1 MNLKNSC
8 LILYVGDDYL
18 FPVADSP
25 QGDLRRYS
33 LDGET
38 PFWLYFKEDADTMQL
53 LYGKAF
59 ARPARE
65 GRQTCYGNFWTSA
78 ATGVQVELS
87 GDKYPYVE
95 MLQISGML
103 DDIREWFCNTVHWQR
118 GNDVPVVVVFD
129 DMIGH
134 AARKQFLHLLE
145 DNRFSIRSFS
155 VPFYSLAASYC
166 ANIPGQALPDGES
179 IMIASASGYHLSMEA
194 MMETGGMFIPCS
206 DLKITDFD
214 GENPVKSA
222 LARHVVDAD
231 NKEHGFFT
239 REQCEAEYRYQL
251 QYVDEWLEQA
261 ATEPGDTFV
270 VSYHLSI
277 DKEIKYT
284 RTVRKDVIARS
295 QRQEADKKIFSAI
308 SRYKRN
314 AGLEHVGR
322 YLFLGNLFSSRELFA
337 FVQQQFGEKSAMHIT
352 SSKYPEI
359 LHVYMQSF
367 PDLQEDLS
375 AYDRIIRRKEQERNA
390 AGTWSELSAGVT
402 DLHGKLLK
410 ITPEFEKSVAD
421 FSSKV
426 KLAVAQA
433 MQKLEESDFYGART
447 ILDQQRLHEDEVSG
461 FADSNVKAL
470 VEEYLKNRE
479 IYASV
484 ADYPAAFRIL
494 DEIGKLIVRLH
505 AAVTEAEESSGSL
518 DAGYDE
524 LVRLETAYPEYRKLK
539 IAFEQAQT
547 LTDKRKLLA
556 QMRPLTRELLPMDP
570 DDVIAVKGKLS
581 ANIDFNKKAK
591 AVRADLILEIGD
603 VVSLPYNCV
612 LVVSDKPVLQID
624 RSKVCF
630 DIPRGSAGI
639 VEKSV
644 ELPAPQ
650 FPKAKKLFVRMMV
663 DRDKEPLYDSSKIDF
678 DSIEASL
685 EKAKEETVPVRQH
698 KKNKSKVGIVI
709 TVVIIVIAGAI
720 FGVISQRGGNA
731 LVLTGKDSTLIQ
743 NSASVIEGTNTALV
757 NNRDVKT
764 DNRSKASQEKRK
776 SHNNYKESKD
786 NGGTIQTVEKT
797 PTPVKVDPIAE
808 LKTKAG
814 KGDKTAIQ
822 ELGNMYYSG
831 VGGVNKNLSE
841 AKRFFEKLPSAE
853 YKEESYKLANIYFDN
868 GEYSAA
874 LERYTE
880 LISENYKIDIICDKI
895 GDMYANGLGIEMD
908 RDSAFEWYKM
918 ASNAGNDSAAEK
930 AKKLY

>member
-1 MNLKNSC
+1 MNLRNSC

-65 GRQTCYGNFWTSA
+65 GRQACYGNFWTSA

-118 GNDVPVVVVFD
+118 GNDVPAVVVFD

-166 ANIPGQALPDGES
+166 ASLPGQALPDGEC

-194 MMETGGMFIPCS
+194 MTEMGGMFIPCS

-402 DLHGKLLK
+402 DLHGKLLT

-426 KLAVAQA
+426 KLAVAKA
-433 MQKLEESDFYGART
+433 MQKLEESDFDGARA
-447 ILDQQRLHEDEVSG
+447 ILDQQRQQEDEVSG
-461 FADSNVKAL
+461 FADGDVKAL
-470 VEEYLKNRE
+470 AEEYLKNRE

-494 DEIGKLIVRLH
+494 DEIGKLMVRLH
-505 AAVTEAEESSGSL
+505 AAITEAEESSGSL

-644 ELPAPQ
+644 DLPAPQ
-650 FPKAKKLFVRMMV
+650 FPKAKKLYVRLMV

-685 EKAKEETVPVRQH
+685 EKTEKDSAQPV
-698 KKNKSKVGIVI
+698 KTSGKKSKSWLWIAAAVLVVVAAAVYGVRFIQVGDNPAMMANDSTSVQHGPHGQKDDAN
-709 TVVIIVIAGAI
+709 AGEN
-720 FGVISQRGGNA
+720 GESSDGQQTQSGENEPTR
-731 LVLTGKDSTLIQ
+731 KDS
-743 NSASVIEGTNTALV
+743 V
-757 NNRDVKT
+757 
-764 DNRSKASQEKRK
+764 
-776 SHNNYKESKD
+776 
-786 NGGTIQTVEKT
+786 QTPE
-797 PTPVKVDPIAE
+797 PPPAHPQVDPVAA
-808 LKTKAG
+808 LKTKAE
-814 KGDKTAIQ
+814 KGDKDAIR

-831 VGGVNKNLSE
+831 TGGVSKNLSE
-841 AKRFFEKLPSAE
+841 AQKYFEQLPTDVYKAE
-853 YKEESYKLANIYFDN
+853 ALKLANIYYENRNF
-868 GEYSAA
+868 SAA
-874 LERYTE
+874 LDRYKDLIDKDYE
-880 LISENYKIDIICDKI
+880 IGFISERI
-895 GDMYANGLGIEMD
+895 GDMYAEGLGVQTD
-908 RDSAFEWYKM
+908 RDEAFNWYKM
-918 ASNAGNDSAAEK
+918 ASHKGNVSAAEK
-930 AKKLY
+930 ASKLY

>member
-65 GRQTCYGNFWTSA
+65 GRQACYGNFWTSA

-118 GNDVPVVVVFD
+118 GNDVPAVVVFD

-166 ANIPGQALPDGES
+166 ASIPGQALPDGES

-194 MMETGGMFIPCS
+194 MTEMGGMFIPCS

-295 QRQEADKKIFSAI
+295 QRQEADRKIFSAI

-375 AYDRIIRRKEQERNA
+375 AYDQIIRRKEQERNA

-426 KLAVAQA
+426 KIAVAQA
-433 MQKLEESDFYGART
+433 MQKLEESDFDGARA
-447 ILDQQRLHEDEVSG
+447 ILDQQRQQEDEVSG
-461 FADSNVKAL
+461 FADGDVKAL
-470 VEEYLKNRE
+470 AEEYLKNRE

-494 DEIGKLIVRLH
+494 DEIGKLMVRLH

-650 FPKAKKLFVRMMV
+650 FPKAKKLYVRLMV

-685 EKAKEETVPVRQH
+685 EKTEKDSAQPV
-698 KKNKSKVGIVI
+698 KTSGKKSKSWLWIAAAVL
-709 TVVIIVIAGAI
+709 VVVAAAVWGVRFMQNGDIDRTDDFIAHSDSTSVQPA
-720 FGVISQRGGNA
+720 QHEEEDDANA
-731 LVLTGKDSTLIQ
+731 GKNGESSNGQQTQSGENEPTRKDSVQTTKQ
-743 NSASVIEGTNTALV
+743 PPAL
-757 NNRDVKT
+757 
-764 DNRSKASQEKRK
+764 
-776 SHNNYKESKD
+776 
-786 NGGTIQTVEKT
+786 
-797 PTPVKVDPIAE
+797 PVDPVAA
-808 LKTKAG
+808 LKTKAE
-814 KGDKTAIQ
+814 KGDKDAIR

-831 VGGVNKNLSE
+831 VDGVNKNLSE

-908 RDSAFEWYKM
+908 RDKALEWYQK
-918 ASNAGNDSAAEK
+918 ASAEGNDSAAEK
-930 AKKLY
+930 AWKLY

>member
-65 GRQTCYGNFWTSA
+65 GRQACYGNFWTSA

-118 GNDVPVVVVFD
+118 GNDVPAVVVFD

-166 ANIPGQALPDGES
+166 ASLPGQALPDGEC

-375 AYDRIIRRKEQERNA
+375 AYDQIIRRKEQERNA

-402 DLHGKLLK
+402 DLHGKLLT

-426 KLAVAQA
+426 KLAVAKA
-433 MQKLEESDFYGART
+433 MQKLEESDFDGARA
-447 ILDQQRLHEDEVSG
+447 ILDQQRQQEDEVSG
-461 FADSNVKAL
+461 FADGDVKAL
-470 VEEYLKNRE
+470 AEEYLKNRE

-494 DEIGKLIVRLH
+494 DEIGKLMVRLH

-650 FPKAKKLFVRMMV
+650 FPKAKKLYVRLMV

-685 EKAKEETVPVRQH
+685 EKTE
-698 KKNKSKVGIVI
+698 
-709 TVVIIVIAGAI
+709 
-720 FGVISQRGGNA
+720 
-731 LVLTGKDSTLIQ
+731 KDSTQ
-743 NSASVIEGTNTALV
+743 
-757 NNRDVKT
+757 
-764 DNRSKASQEKRK
+764 
-776 SHNNYKESKD
+776 
-786 NGGTIQTVEKT
+786 
-797 PTPVKVDPIAE
+797 PVKPERKKSKSWLWIAAAVLVVVAAAVWGVHFMQNGDIDSTDDFIAHSDSTSVQPAQHEEEDDANAGKNGESSNGQQTQSGENDEPPRKEPEVDPIAE

-880 LISENYKIDIICDKI
+880 LISENYKIGFIYERI
-895 GDMYANGLGIEMD
+895 GDMYADGLGLQTD
-908 RDSAFEWYKM
+908 RDEALKCYQK
-918 ASNAGNDSAAEK
+918 ASNEGNDSAAEK
-930 AKKLY
+930 AWKLY

>member
-65 GRQTCYGNFWTSA
+65 GRQACYGNFWTSA

-166 ANIPGQALPDGES
+166 ASIPGQALPDGEC

-194 MMETGGMFIPCS
+194 MTEMGGMFIPCS

-295 QRQEADKKIFSAI
+295 QRQEADRKIFSAI

-322 YLFLGNLFSSRELFA
+322 YMFLGNLFSSRELFA

-375 AYDRIIRRKEQERNA
+375 AYDQIIRRKEQERNA

-433 MQKLEESDFYGART
+433 MQKLEESDFDGARA
-447 ILDQQRLHEDEVSG
+447 ILDQQRLQEDEVSG
-461 FADSNVKAL
+461 FADGDVKAL

-505 AAVTEAEESSGSL
+505 AAITEAEESSGSL
-518 DAGYDE
+518 EAGYDE

-539 IAFEQAQT
+539 MAFEQAQT

-650 FPKAKKLFVRMMV
+650 FPKAKKLYVRLMV

-685 EKAKEETVPVRQH
+685 EKTEKDSAQPV
-698 KKNKSKVGIVI
+698 KTSGKKSKSWLWIAAAVL
-709 TVVIIVIAGAI
+709 VVVAAAVSGVHLMQNGDKTAIIA
-720 FGVISQRGGNA
+720 
-731 LVLTGKDSTLIQ
+731 TDST
-743 NSASVIEGTNTALV
+743 SVQIATDSTSVQTA
-757 NNRDVKT
+757 T
-764 DNRSKASQEKRK
+764 DSTSVQTAPDGEEDAANAGKNGESSNGQQTQSGEDEPPRK
-776 SHNNYKESKD
+776 EP
-786 NGGTIQTVEKT
+786 E
-797 PTPVKVDPIAE
+797 VDPIAE

-814 KGDKTAIQ
+814 KGDKDAIQ

-831 VGGVNKNLSE
+831 TGGVSKNLSE
-841 AKRFFEKLPSAE
+841 AQKYFEQLPTAVYKAE
-853 YKEESYKLANIYFDN
+853 ALKLANIYYENRNF
-868 GEYSAA
+868 SAA
-874 LERYTE
+874 LDRYKD
-880 LISENYKIDIICDKI
+880 LISEGYEIGFISERI
-895 GDMYANGLGIEMD
+895 GDMYAEGLGVQTD
-908 RDSAFEWYKM
+908 RDTAFVWYKR
-918 ASNAGNDSAAEK
+918 ASNEGGNDSAAEK
-930 AKKLY
+930 ASKLY